1 MIRSEKESSGQ
12 SEDVGA
18 IEEKKNSRKGM
29 FETLTDEIR
38 VVM

>member
-18 IEEKKNSRKGM
+18 IEEKR
-29 FETLTDEIR
+29 TLEKECLKH
-38 VVM
+38 